1 MLKVESTVCFQR
13 KRRRERAVTRER
25 CDALCTKFDLNHV
38 QKAEDFSKILQK
50 TPAHPPEATYPC
62 CIPALGGL
70 GDVVPRGGST
80 YITRF
85 WLQVERKSQASA
97 PLGALLGAPHA
108 FTMFFCSLNI
118 CIKLRLI
125 CLNISSNIA
134 LNEFARLAIFMLNS
148 WRLHKV
154 GARSQNRTRKLAI

>member
-1 MLKVESTVCFQR
+1 MRGEKYIKPRATTSE
-13 KRRRERAVTRER
+13 ERAT
-25 CDALCTKFDLNHV
+25 
-38 QKAEDFSKILQK
+38 LQAK
-50 TPAHPPEATYPC
+50 RQVVAQNMETPAHPPEATYPC

-154 GARSQNRTRKLAI
+154 GARSQNRA